1 MNSNPDKF
9 YKIVADFTS
18 GFVNANSSNFD
29 NKIQSMLSGLV
40 EVLELDRAYFF
51 DISPDSRY
59 MSNTH
64 EYCGEGVPPV
74 IENMQNMSLKRFSWW
89 HKKLE
94 SLDFISIEDVS
105 KLGHEALNEKEFL
118 TGQGIKS
125 LVAIP
130 VKEDGRVTGFLGL
143 ETITT
148 KRVWK
153 EDIINLLTI
162 LVNTVNE
169 TKCKIRGEEELE
181 RMGKMQSI
189 LLNIA
194 KVYINI
200 PFHQLHSTVMNS
212 LKEMAEFVGADRS
225 YIFDYDFTKKITVN
239 TYEWCATG
247 IQPQIDNLKEVPLQ
261 YLSEWISRHEKG
273 EAYIIPDVAQL
284 PYDGP
289 TGVRG
294 LLEPQQVKSIIT
306 VPMTDDNHLV
316 GFVGFDSVRSHHIY
330 SEKEKSLLFFFAQMV
345 TNVKKRAGYE
355 KTLSQARE
363 IAEEASRAKTEFLTN
378 MSHEIRTPLN
388 SVIGFTEL
396 LNKTPLNISQKKFV
410 ESANL
415 SAQSLLEIINDILD
429 LSKIEAGKL
438 ELLPAKSDI
447 IELCEYVCDIV
458 KYQAMQKEIELL
470 LNINP
475 SMPRF
480 AVVDP
485 VRIKQVLVNLLSNAV
500 KFTHQGEVEL
510 KVSYTRSGE
519 NRGNFTFEV
528 RDTGIGI
535 SQEDQRKLFKAFSQ
549 ADSSTTRK
557 YGGTGLGLVISNH
570 LVEQMGGNIQLQSL
584 LGQGSKFYFS
594 IETETD
600 DSIKDFN
607 PKELNVSRVLIVD
620 DNLNNRQ
627 ILDYAL
633 KNWNIETTLCE
644 DGLEAIRLFKISKPF
659 DVIIIDY
666 KMPLINGL
674 DTIRMLRSDASFAKE
689 KQPVII
695 MSSSDNDTLI
705 ADEMKHNGLLH
716 RINKPVKLKD
726 LYNYLLNLSKTGELP
741 PQPKRTPHKAAIE
754 KLSNEELSHFTRN
767 KLIDKPVIMIAED
780 VQMNM
785 ILMRT
790 LIKNYLPDAVVYEAY
805 NGMEAVSSALQH
817 NPDLIF
823 MDVQMPVMDG
833 LLATRQIRK
842 SEIASG
848 GRSTI
853 IALTAGATGEDKQR
867 CDDAGMDHYLTKP
880 INQRELQKVLSKYL
894 YKGEDARDQTAEIP
908 TIQPKATIHE
918 IRNPEKHFNRAE
930 MLKRVDNDQEIMT
943 DLFNSL
949 EAEMEESIAELESD
963 MVNSRMDNIK
973 KIAHKIKG
981 VALNMSFDNLSLL
994 AKQLESAAAAN
1005 DPSSA
1010 LILSKVKDEWVIIK
1024 ILIYPDNQ

>member
-40 EVLELDRAYFF
+40 EVLELDRAYIFE
-51 DISPDSRY
+51 ISSDMRY

-64 EYCGEGVPPV
+64 EYCGEGVTPV
-74 IENMQNMSLKRFSWW
+74 IENRQNMSLKRFSWW

-105 KLGHEALNEKEFL
+105 KLGQEALNEKEFL

-130 VKEDGRVTGFLGL
+130 VKEDGRVNGFLGL

-153 EDIINLLTI
+153 EDVINLLTI

-239 TYEWCATG
+239 TYEWCAPG
-247 IQPQIDNLKEVPLQ
+247 IEPQIDNLKEVPLQ

-485 VRIKQVLVNLLSNAV
+485 VRIKQVLVNLLSNAL
-500 KFTHQGEVEL
+500 KFTNHGEVEL

-519 NRGNFTFEV
+519 NMGNFTFEV

-570 LVEQMGGNIQLQSL
+570 LVEQMGGNIQLQSV

-600 DSIKDFN
+600 DSIKDYD
-607 PKELNVSRVLIVD
+607 PKELNISRALIVD

-644 DGLEAIRLFKISKPF
+644 DGLEAIRLVKISKPF

-674 DTIRMLRSDASFAKE
+674 DTIRMLRSDSSFTKE

-741 PQPKRTPHKAAIE
+741 PQPKRTPHKVATE
-754 KLSNEELSHFTRN
+754 KLSDEELKHFTRN
-767 KLIDKPVIMIAED
+767 KLIDKPVILIAED

-817 NPDLIF
+817 NPDLVF

-842 SEIASG
+842 SEITSG

-853 IALTAGATGEDKQR
+853 IALTAGATSEDKQR

-880 INQRELQKVLSKYL
+880 INQRELQKALSKYL
-894 YKGEDARDQTAEIP
+894 HKGEDDHENKTETPANQ
-908 TIQPKATIHE
+908 QKATVPE
-918 IRNPEKHFNRAE
+918 IRNPQKHFNQAE

-963 MVNSRMDNIK
+963 MVNSRMDNVK

-981 VALNMSFDNLSLL
+981 VALNMSFDNLSIL
-994 AKQLESAAAAN
+994 AKQLEVAAVAN
-1005 DPSSA
+1005 DPSST
-1010 LILSKVKDEWVIIK
+1010 LIISKIKDEWNLIK
-1024 ILIYPDNQ
+1024 TLIYPDNQ